1 MQVILKTNLKLT
13 SFNTCNDDLK
23 NPLHLAALFGNLE
36 IIETLLENKNI
47 DDSPHLQ
54 NKDGD
59 TPFTTGPSKKKKQ
72 K

>member
-1 MQVILKTNLKLT
+1 MQAILKTNLKST

-23 NPLHLAALFGNLE
+23 TPLHLAALFGNLE

-54 NKDGD
+54 NKDGN
-59 TPFTTGPSKKKKQ
+59 TPLQLAQAKKQ